1 MSHLQHSWINDNS
14 CPRICIT
21 CVCTCMC
28 ICLYFYILFILS
40 DFYIW
45 FIPFLTYVTVCHI
58 MVKVSGWSSNL
69 TSFTRPDFLI
79 MPFFV
84 QRIEFLNVIF
94 GVQFWNAFLHSP
106 PFYHMYFFQWHSG
119 KAGIA
124 DISYPVVP
132 LKPSSLLSPTLSI
145 LMKPVDASRSQK
157 SLMETFQ
164 FSSFI
169 ISIDK
174 TSLSLSQDSNSPC
187 HYPGSICVS
196 SPLHPHLVRVMRIMH
211 NANAGAA
218 LGTWLSRQCLC
229 RDLTGAHAGLE
240 RAALGMH

>member
-1 MSHLQHSWINDNS
+1 MIALPFSAGYPWPWCVTETLLQSFLVFWSHPLNKLHIAMSHLQHSWINDNS

-106 PFYHMYFFQWHSG
+106 PFYHMYFFSDTQ
-119 KAGIA
+119 A
-124 DISYPVVP
+124 
-132 LKPSSLLSPTLSI
+132 
-145 LMKPVDASRSQK
+145 R
-157 SLMETFQ
+157 
-164 FSSFI
+164 
-169 ISIDK
+169 
-174 TSLSLSQDSNSPC
+174 
-187 HYPGSICVS
+187 
-196 SPLHPHLVRVMRIMH
+196 
-211 NANAGAA
+211 
-218 LGTWLSRQCLC
+218 
-229 RDLTGAHAGLE
+229 LE
-240 RAALGMH
+240 